1 MNVKTIYLKHILI
14 FKVLNG
20 GRGRNMTLNYQLKFF
35 VLFCCGQLDIFYMQ
49 LMYYIQERNSAMK
62 NTFSCSDCH
71 LLLTEIKDGNHMMHN
86 IFIEFLQT
94 NKLGFYKT
102 ADFIWKPLYKLI
114 HLYTYMVNTIT
125 SMT

>member
-1 MNVKTIYLKHILI
+1 
-14 FKVLNG
+14 
-20 GRGRNMTLNYQLKFF
+20 
-35 VLFCCGQLDIFYMQ
+35 
-49 LMYYIQERNSAMK
+49 MYYIQERNSAMK
-62 NTFSCSDCH
+62 KTFSCSDCH
-71 LLLTEIKDGNHMMHN
+71 LLLTEIKDGNHMMHIYIN
-86 IFIEFLQT
+86 RINLQWGQT